1 MAPAMVS
8 AAALI
13 AASAFKRLI
22 AAPALKRLPAALLG
36 LGHASALASIATRI
50 AAPSAATAPEVL
62 VAVAPAGFVIAF
74 LNRAGSRRGLPQA
87 EQPL

>member
-8 AAALI
+8 ATSAALI
-13 AASAFKRLI
+13 ASTAF
-22 AAPALKRLPAALLG
+22 KRLPAALLG